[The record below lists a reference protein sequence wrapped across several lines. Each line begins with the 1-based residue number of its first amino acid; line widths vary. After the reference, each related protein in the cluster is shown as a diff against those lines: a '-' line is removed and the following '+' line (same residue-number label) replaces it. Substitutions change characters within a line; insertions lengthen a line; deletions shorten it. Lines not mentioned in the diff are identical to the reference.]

1 MWLASRQKIG
11 RAKLRVSF
19 GAAVRMQA
27 IPDCPLRPA
36 EPRSIMGRAAAGSVR
51 AACGAQSLSK
61 DGRFRSGFCGC
72 ATPLCPGATA
82 KRTAHRFSRD
92 SPLEGSGFELPV
104 PREIADLRTEGFLDR
119 VREWEHAASIRIPIA
134 VLTRLYPRTL
144 DHGTPDLIENSI
156 RLYGDHGDMLLFEDF
171 PTNVFTRSC

>member
-1 MWLASRQKIG
+1 MWLASRHEIG

-19 GAAVRMQA
+19 GAAVSMQA
-27 IPDCPLRPA
+27 IRDCPLRPA

-92 SPLEGSGFELPV
+92 SPLEEDGFELSV
-104 PREIADLRTEGFLDR
+104 PALRNEGSDARNVTENR
-119 VREWEHAASIRIPIA
+119 
-134 VLTRLYPRTL
+134 LTLGSGAR
-144 DHGTPDLIENSI
+144 
-156 RLYGDHGDMLLFEDF
+156 
-171 PTNVFTRSC
+171 